1 MVQRIELFYL
11 HLKGWGRTA
20 MNQTYLSRYKTLGLN
35 IAYFRKKKGLTQE
48 ELAEKA
54 EVDRSTISKTEIAFA
69 GTSLDVLFKIA
80 DVLEIEPYKLLIE
93 RD

>member
-1 MVQRIELFYL
+1 MD
-11 HLKGWGRTA
+11 
-20 MNQTYLSRYKTLGLN
+20 QTYLSRYKTLGLN
-35 IAYFRKKKGLTQE
+35 IAYYRKKKGLTQE

-69 GTSLDVLFKIA
+69 GTSLDVIFKIA
-80 DVLEIEPYKLLIE
+80 DILEIEPYKLLVE

>member
-1 MVQRIELFYL
+1 MD
-11 HLKGWGRTA
+11 
-20 MNQTYLSRYKTLGLN
+20 QTYPARYKTLGLN
-35 IAYFRKKKGLTQE
+35 IAYYRKKRGLSQE

-69 GTSLDVLFKIA
+69 GTSLDLIFKIA
-80 DVLEIEPYKLLIE
+80 DILQVEPYKLFVE